1 MPGEY
6 VPIFVRRRITI
17 KASIAGANPEANMGE
32 IYILPDKILFDT
44 PDRSM
49 VQERMDFNPLDLN
62 PTCNVWWWDS

>member
-1 MPGEY
+1 
-6 VPIFVRRRITI
+6 
-17 KASIAGANPEANMGE
+17 MGE